1 MRNDARMDRKQT
13 YCPNTYPTMGY
24 DKYKAQFG
32 DCILYKEHL
41 ENGEYNV
48 RLARVAGRVDY
59 APAICDDTSP
69 IYDNV
74 LVMAMSDTLTFVM
87 ERWIAPEDIIR
98 VWDPNHKDRNIEQL
112 IQFFFSPAFKQE
124 SIETLRQWS
133 ASGYSTPDK
142 MRDAQAKYAQE
153 YESER

>member
-1 MRNDARMDRKQT
+1 MRTDATFDRKQT
-13 YCPNTYPTMGY
+13 YCPNTYPTLGY
-24 DKYKAQFG
+24 GKYKAQFG
-32 DCILYKEHL
+32 DCLLYKENL
-41 ENGEYNV
+41 TNGDYNM

-59 APAICDDTSP
+59 APAIGEDSTPTRD
-69 IYDNV
+69 YV
-74 LVMAMSDTLTFVM
+74 LVITMSDDLTFVM

-142 MRDAQAKYAQE
+142 MRDATAFKTIE
-153 YESER
+153 RKES